1 MWITF
6 LECGPV
12 RTAHVLWRLQCTVML
27 TECRIAV
34 FSKCADSVEDGRRL
48 ENLSWR
54 VWNREMLCCDE
65 PPQIAAT
72 TPSIGPAKL
81 RPTPSDVPSLSTS
94 VDSVASADSGAGL
107 DHTAHSQGATA
118 LSSYRVEDSLH
129 QLSRGRE
136 KHITSLGLERM
147 VCTIQEQQDV
157 KEPLAAS
164 IADAI
169 PAILPPPDVMPRHRT
184 PSTHTSLRSSH
195 SSASTEPRSSPDSDR
210 SGVGAAGSDTSAELL
225 STHSVVRGFSLEAPS
240 SYKSGT
246 HLAAPPATAIP
257 MYNKAKSSKPS
268 GVKFSLG
275 CGSSSPEG
283 SSLEESMQRQSS
295 LTHGLKHNFISKK
308 HTSFKDELHSRAL
321 NHKSHQ
327 DENVFESSD
336 EDEDPES
343 IAEETEEEED
353 EDEDGSD
360 WEDDGSDGGEATEQ
374 KQLFKRVDSQPQLIS
389 RRSLLT
395 KMVET
400 ESERASEFQRLATES
415 SPVLRR
421 SKKSTLERPWLG
433 NLPDEDLDSAFL
445 PGMTKSK
452 PIIRTTSNIHPPALS
467 PRTTRRNMLASEMTE
482 SLRKHLLWERQ
493 QISTTAKAVL
503 KRRHTAYDVS
513 NLKEYPEKE
522 GQTSKNNSWNHFFD
536 QGGEYNHAGW

>member
-1 MWITF
+1 MRITF

-12 RTAHVLWRLQCTVML
+12 RIAHVLWAFQETEILIQCP
-27 TECRIAV
+27 IAV

-54 VWNREMLCCDE
+54 VWNREMLCCE
-65 PPQIAAT
+65 QPPQMAT
-72 TPSIGPAKL
+72 TPAIGPTKL
-81 RPTPSDVPSLSTS
+81 RPAPSDVPSLSTS
-94 VDSVASADSGAGL
+94 VDSVASEDSGEGV
-107 DHTAHSQGATA
+107 DHPEDSQAATA
-118 LSSYRVEDSLH
+118 MSSYRVEESLR

-136 KHITSLGLERM
+136 RHITSLGLERL

-157 KEPLAAS
+157 KEPLPAS

-169 PAILPPPDVMPRHRT
+169 PAILPAPDIMPRHRT
-184 PSTHTSLRSSH
+184 PSMHTSLRSSH
-195 SSASTEPRSSPDSDR
+195 SSASTELRSSPDSDR
-210 SGVGAAGSDTSAELL
+210 SDLGAGGSDTSAELL

-246 HLAAPPATAIP
+246 HLAAPPAAAIP

-295 LTHGLKHNFISKK
+295 LTHGLKHNFSSKK
-308 HTSFKDELHSRAL
+308 QTSFKDEVHSRAL

-327 DENVFESSD
+327 DETVFESSD

-343 IAEETEEEED
+343 IAEEETEDED

-360 WEDDGSDGGEATEQ
+360 WEDDGSDGGEAIEQ
-374 KQLFKRVDSQPQLIS
+374 KQLFKRVDSQPQLVS

-400 ESERASEFQRLATES
+400 ESERAGEFQRLAAES

-421 SKKSTLERPWLG
+421 SKKSTLEQPSLG
-433 NLPDEDLDSAFL
+433 SLPDEDIDSTFP

-452 PIIRTTSNIHPPALS
+452 PIIRTNSNIHPPALS

-513 NLKEYPEKE
+513 NLKEYPDKE

>member
-1 MWITF
+1 M
-6 LECGPV
+6 
-12 RTAHVLWRLQCTVML
+12 RTAHVLWQFQSTQILI
-27 TECRIAV
+27 ECHIAV

-54 VWNREMLCCDE
+54 VWNREMLCCEE
-65 PPQIAAT
+65 PPRIAT
-72 TPSIGPAKL
+72 TPAFGPVRV
-81 RPTPSDVPSLSTS
+81 RPTPSDLPSLSTS
-94 VDSVASADSGAGL
+94 VDSVASVDSSEVHDHPADSQA
-107 DHTAHSQGATA
+107 ATG
-118 LSSYRVEDSLH
+118 LSSYKVDDSLH

-147 VCTIQEQQDV
+147 VCTIQEQQNV

-169 PAILPPPDVMPRHRT
+169 PAILPPPDIMPRHRT
-184 PSTHTSLRSSH
+184 PSIHTSLRSSH

-210 SGVGAAGSDTSAELL
+210 SASGAAGSDTSAELL

-246 HLAAPPATAIP
+246 HLAAPPAAAIP

-295 LTHGLKHNFISKK
+295 LTHGLKHNFSSKK
-308 HTSFKDELHSRAL
+308 QTSFKDELHSRAL

-353 EDEDGSD
+353 DEDEDGSD
-360 WEDDGSDGGEATEQ
+360 WEDDGSDGGEAMEQ

-421 SKKSTLERPWLG
+421 SKKSNLERPSL
-433 NLPDEDLDSAFL
+433 LASMPDEDLDSTF
-445 PGMTKSK
+445 PSGMTKSK
-452 PIIRTTSNIHPPALS
+452 PIIRTTSNIHTPALS

-513 NLKEYPEKE
+513 KLKEYPEKE